1 MSTLIRWNPVRDMV
15 TFRRQMDRLF
25 DNFMDESMAGRL
37 ENQSWGLAL
46 DIAENDN
53 AFIVKASVPG
63 VKPEDL
69 DISLNDNTL
78 TIRGEVKSDET
89 IEEGQYHVR
98 ERRFGSFTRTLTLP
112 RTVNRD
118 AIDANYEDGVLT
130 LNIPKSE
137 EVQPRRITVN
147 SGRNGQNGQ
156 NVLEGETA

>member
-15 TFRRQMDRLF
+15 SFRRQMDRLF

-69 DISLNDNTL
+69 DISLNDNSM
-78 TIRGEVKSDET
+78 TIRC
-89 IEEGQYHVR
+89 
-98 ERRFGSFTRTLTLP
+98 
-112 RTVNRD
+112 
-118 AIDANYEDGVLT
+118 
-130 LNIPKSE
+130 
-137 EVQPRRITVN
+137 
-147 SGRNGQNGQ
+147 
-156 NVLEGETA
+156 